1 MLRLGGSAVAEVHD
15 EWQASERRY
24 LSEASMTK
32 LAPTDNHGTDDK
44 ELGTKAKELLV
55 S

>member
-1 MLRLGGSAVAEVHD
+1 MVEVHD

-24 LSEASMTK
+24 LSEASTAK
-32 LAPTDNHGTDDK
+32 LAATDNHGTDEK
-44 ELGTKAKELLV
+44 EVGTKTKELLV